1 VANTTGIKAG
11 RAYVELGVGDKLT
24 AGLRRAQA
32 RLRAFGAGVTR
43 WGTRVF
49 AVGTALAAPA
59 VVAAKSFA
67 KMGDQVAKMAKR
79 TGLSVETLSELKFV
93 ASQTGTEFASL
104 EMAFRKMQRSIY
116 DAGRGLSTQT
126 DALADLGLRFED
138 LDGLSPEQQFKLLA
152 EAISRIEDPTRRA
165 GIAMTLFG
173 RTGTN
178 LLPMFAH
185 GAAGIEKLQAEARRL
200 GLTMSGKDAK
210 AAEDLTDAFD
220 KLWKVLKMVVFQVG
234 AALAPALTEVGERMA
249 SWASAAI
256 SWIGQNRG
264 LIVSLAQLAA
274 GVVAAGAALIATGKA
289 ITLFSSLIGVAS
301 TVLGALLSPIGVVI
315 TAVGALGAYLLTS
328 TEAGGKALD
337 WLGGKFA
344 TLKDDALAAY
354 QGIGDALAAGDLGLA
369 AKILWLTLKVQ
380 WKRGVQALL
389 DVWLGF
395 KHGFLKLVY
404 GTWYGALA
412 LGELIWHGLEIGW
425 IETTSFLSKTWS
437 RFVGFFKRTWHQLSA
452 AAQKAWTWI
461 KSLFDDSVNVDAEY
475 AQIDKAKDAAIA
487 RIDSDQA
494 RAIAQREKQRQ
505 QKREGE
511 ERRHQARMLEIGQAH
526 QRKRDEMA
534 DEYRD
539 RMKAAE
545 DELAAARDEWKAAL
559 ADARTKRQA
568 KEDAD
573 SGPGKLEGPDD
584 LLNRIRA
591 AAGGLGDQLKRSVR
605 GTFNAAAGLS
615 GFGAGSAMERTA
627 VASEG
632 TEKNTRKMR
641 ELLEDFGGS
650 SFV

>member
-24 AGLRRAQA
+24 AGLKRAQA
-32 RLRAFGAGVTR
+32 RLRAFGEGVTR
-43 WGTRVF
+43 WGTRIF
-49 AVGTALAAPA
+49 AVGSAFAAPA

-67 KMGDQVAKMAKR
+67 RMGDQVAKMAKR
-79 TGLSVETLSELKFV
+79 TGLSVETLSELRFV
-93 ASQTGTEFASL
+93 ASQTGTEFESL

-126 DALADLGLRFED
+126 DALADLGLRFQD

-165 GIAMTLFG
+165 GIAMTFFG

-200 GLTMSGKDAK
+200 GLTMSSKDAK

-220 KLWKVLKMVVFQVG
+220 KLWKVLKMVIFQVG
-234 AALAPALTEVGERMA
+234 AALGPALTEIGERMA
-249 SWASAAI
+249 SWASSAI
-256 SWIGQNRG
+256 TWIGQNRG

-274 GVVAAGAALIATGKA
+274 GVVAAGAALVAVGKA
-289 ITLFSSLIGVAS
+289 VTLFSSLIGVAA
-301 TVLGALLSPIGVVI
+301 TILGALLSPIGMVI

-328 TEAGGKALD
+328 TQVGGKALD

-344 TLKDDALAAY
+344 TLKEDALAAY
-354 QGIGDALAAGDLGLA
+354 QGIGDALAAGDLALA

-437 RFVGFFKRTWHQLSA
+437 RFVGFFKRTWHELSA

-461 KSLFDDSVNVDAEY
+461 KSLFDDSINVEAEY
-475 AQIDKAKDAAIA
+475 ARIDKAKADAIA
-487 RIDSDQA
+487 RIDDDQA
-494 RAIAQREKQRQ
+494 RAIAQREQERRR
-505 QKREGE
+505 KREAE

-526 QRKRDEMA
+526 QRRRDEMA

-545 DELAAARDEWKAAL
+545 DELASAREEWKAAL
-559 ADARTKRQA
+559 AEARKKRQA
-568 KEDAD
+568 REANA
-573 SGPGKLEGPDD
+573 GPDRMPGPD
-584 LLNRIRA
+584 NLLNRIQA
-591 AAGGLGDQLKRSVR
+591 AAGGLSDQIKTSVR
-605 GTFNAAAGLS
+605 GTFNAAAGLF
-615 GFGAGSAMERTA
+615 GFGTGSAMERTA
-627 VASEG
+627 EATEK
-632 TEKNTRKMR
+632 TEKNTREMR
-641 ELLEDFGGS
+641 KILMDFGGS
-650 SFV
+650 RFV

>member
-24 AGLRRAQA
+24 AGLKRAQA
-32 RLRAFGAGVTR
+32 RLKAFGEGVTR
-43 WGTRVF
+43 WGTRIF
-49 AVGTALAAPA
+49 AVGSAFAAPA

-67 KMGDQVAKMAKR
+67 RMGDQVAKMAKR
-79 TGLSVETLSELKFV
+79 TGLSVETLSELRFV
-93 ASQTGTEFASL
+93 ASQTGTEFESL

-126 DALADLGLRFED
+126 DALADLGLRFEE

-220 KLWKVLKMVVFQVG
+220 KLWKVVKMVVFQVG
-234 AALAPALTEVGERMA
+234 AALGPALTEIGERMA
-249 SWASAAI
+249 AWASSAI
-256 SWIGQNRG
+256 SWISQNRG
-264 LIVSLAQLAA
+264 LIVSLAKLAA
-274 GVVAAGAALIATGKA
+274 GIVAAGAALIAVGKA
-289 ITLFSSLIGVAS
+289 VTLFSSLIGVAA
-301 TVLGALLSPIGVVI
+301 TVLGALLSPIGMVV

-328 TEAGGKALD
+328 TQVGGKALD

-344 TLKDDALAAY
+344 TLKEDALAAY

-369 AKILWLTLKVQ
+369 ARILWLTLKVQ
-380 WKRGVQALL
+380 WKRGVHALL

-437 RFVGFFKRTWHQLSA
+437 RFVGFFKRTWHQMSA

-461 KSLFDDSVNVDAEY
+461 KSLFDDSVDVEAEY
-475 AQIDKAKDAAIA
+475 ARIDQAKADAIA
-487 RIDSDQA
+487 RIEDDQA
-494 RAIAQREKQRQ
+494 RAIAQREQERRR
-505 QKREGE
+505 KREAE

-539 RMKAAE
+539 RMKGAE
-545 DELAAARDEWKAAL
+545 DELARAREEWKAAL
-559 ADARTKRQA
+559 AEARKKRQA
-568 KEDAD
+568 REAEA
-573 SGPGKLEGPDD
+573 GPDRMPGPDD
-584 LLNRIRA
+584 ILNRIQA
-591 AAGGLGDQLKRSVR
+591 AAGSLGEQLKTSVR
-605 GTFNAAAGLS
+605 GTFNAAAGLF
-615 GFGAGSAMERTA
+615 GFGAGSTMERTA
-627 VASEG
+627 VAAEQ
-632 TEKNTRKMR
+632 TAKNTRDMKR
-641 ELLEDFGGS
+641 LLEDAGAEFE
-650 SFV
+650 